1 MAQPR
6 QFGGS
11 AVATAGPSALWG
23 PEVQNSGRTAPFRG
37 RLKPRMISMPALAR
51 GLLRRATVMAICLFG
66 LLTIA
71 GSARGQSDADLLKKA
86 RGQFQQATEMEQAG
100 NYSAALQA
108 FREVG
113 QYKMTPQIRFHI
125 ALCEEKL
132 GKLVAALG
140 GYELA
145 LADAEA
151 VGPAFK
157 QEVETTVTAL
167 RARIPKVVIQ
177 RGAGAQAAEIDL
189 DGVTLGNSSLGV
201 ESPIDPGPHTVNATA
216 RGYKDFET
224 TFTVAEQETKEV
236 KVVLEALPVE
246 EREAQERGDTHDRGP
261 AESAKKPR
269 WHWIAGGV
277 GVGVGAV
284 ALIVAGVFYMQEQS
298 NLRDVTGFCG
308 GKPTCPFSNPD
319 GGPEALKKYN
329 DAKTYDKIALGSV
342 IAGGVFVGAGVV
354 FFLLPAKKSEPPK
367 KPKAAELHLEPSA
380 PGSQAGL
387 SLVGRF

>member
-1 MAQPR
+1 
-6 QFGGS
+6 
-11 AVATAGPSALWG
+11 
-23 PEVQNSGRTAPFRG
+23 
-37 RLKPRMISMPALAR
+37 MISLPALAR
-51 GLLRRATVMAICLFG
+51 GLLRRAAVMAICLFG

-71 GSARGQSDADLLKKA
+71 GSARGESDADLLKKA

-113 QYKMTPQIRFHI
+113 QFKMTPQIRFHI

-167 RARIPKVVIQ
+167 RARIPKIVIQ

-201 ESPIDPGPHTVNATA
+201 ESPIDPGPHTVSATA

-246 EREAQERGDTHDRGP
+246 EREAQERGQAHAPAP
-261 AESAKKPR
+261 AEPAKKAAWLP
-269 WHWIAGGV
+269 WVVGGTGVAVVVMAGGFYLLRESKLN
-277 GVGVGAV
+277 AV
-284 ALIVAGVFYMQEQS
+284 ETA
-298 NLRDVTGFCG
+298 CG
-308 GKPTCPFSNPD
+308 GGDSCDLSGIN
-319 GGPEALKKYN
+319 GENYRA
-329 DAKTYDKIALGSV
+329 AKTYTTAFQVSAV
-342 IAGGVFVGAGVV
+342 TGGVLIGAGVV
-354 FFLLPAKKSEPPK
+354 IYLVQNMKGAPAKK
-367 KPKAAELHLEPSA
+367 KPTAGLSWEPSA

>member
-1 MAQPR
+1 
-6 QFGGS
+6 
-11 AVATAGPSALWG
+11 
-23 PEVQNSGRTAPFRG
+23 
-37 RLKPRMISMPALAR
+37 
-51 GLLRRATVMAICLFG
+51 MAICLFG

-113 QYKMTPQIRFHI
+113 QFKMTPQIRFHI

-167 RARIPKVVIQ
+167 RARIPKIVIQ

-224 TFTVAEQETKEV
+224 TFSVAEQETKEI

-246 EREAQERGDTHDRGP
+246 EREALDRGETRP
-261 AESAKKPR
+261 VQPEPLKKPK

-284 ALIVAGVFYMQEQS
+284 ALIVAGGFYMQEQA
-298 NLRDVTGFCG
+298 NLRDVTAHCG
-308 GKPTCPFSNPD
+308 GDSSCDFSTTAD
-319 GGPEALKKYN
+319 DRAAGKKYN

-342 IAGGVFVGAGVV
+342 IVGGVFVGAGVV
-354 FFLLPAKKSEPPK
+354 FFLLPANKAPAK
-367 KPKAAELHLEPSA
+367 KPKTAEIHFEPSA

>member
-1 MAQPR
+1 
-6 QFGGS
+6 
-11 AVATAGPSALWG
+11 V
-23 PEVQNSGRTAPFRG
+23 
-37 RLKPRMISMPALAR
+37 
-51 GLLRRATVMAICLFG
+51 
-66 LLTIA
+66 
-71 GSARGQSDADLLKKA
+71 
-86 RGQFQQATEMEQAG
+86 GQF
-100 NYSAALQA
+100 
-108 FREVG
+108 
-113 QYKMTPQIRFHI
+113 KMTPQIRFHI

-201 ESPIDPGPHTVNATA
+201 ESPIDPGPHTVTATA

-224 TFTVAEQETKEV
+224 TINVAEQETKEV
-236 KVVLEALPVE
+236 KVVLEALPAE
-246 EREAQERGDTHDRGP
+246 EREALDRGQTGP
-261 AESAKKPR
+261 AQAEPLKKPG
-269 WHWIAGGV
+269 WHWIGGGV

-284 ALIVAGVFYMQEQS
+284 AWAVAVAFYLQKQDNLQS
-298 NLRDVTGFCG
+298 VQAFCG
-308 GKPTCPFSNPD
+308 GQPTCPFSDPN

-329 DAKTYDKIALGSV
+329 DAKTYNKIAVGSF
-342 IAGGVFVGAGVV
+342 ITGAVFIGAGVV
-354 FFLLPAKKSEPPK
+354 LFLLPAKKGEPAK
-367 KPKAAELHLEPSA
+367 KTKSAELHFEPSA
-380 PGSQAGL
+380 PGSQAGM

>member
-1 MAQPR
+1 
-6 QFGGS
+6 
-11 AVATAGPSALWG
+11 
-23 PEVQNSGRTAPFRG
+23 
-37 RLKPRMISMPALAR
+37 MISVPALAR
-51 GLLRRATVMAICLFG
+51 GLLERAVVMAICLFA
-66 LLTIA
+66 LLTVA
-71 GSARGQSDADLLKKA
+71 GSAWGETDTDLLKKA
-86 RGQFQQATEMEQAG
+86 RAQFQQATEMEQAG
-100 NYSAALQA
+100 NYSAALQL

-113 QYKMTPQIRFHI
+113 QFKMTPQIRFHI

-157 QEVETTVTAL
+157 QEVETTVGAL
-167 RARIPKVVIQ
+167 RARIPKIVIQ
-177 RGAGAQAAEIDL
+177 RGEGAQAAEIDL
-189 DGVTLGNSSLGV
+189 DGVTLGNSSIGV
-201 ESPIDPGPHTVNATA
+201 ESPIDPGPHTVTGKA

-224 TFTVAEQETKEV
+224 TITVAEQETKEV

-246 EREAQERGDTHDRGP
+246 EREALDRGQERP
-261 AESAKKPR
+261 VQPEPLKKPG
-269 WHWIAGGV
+269 WHWIGGGV

-284 ALIVAGVFYMQEQS
+284 AWIIAGAFYLQRES
-298 NLRDVTGFCG
+298 NLRSVESFCG
-308 GKPTCPFSNPD
+308 GKGECAFSNPD

-329 DAKTYDKIALGSV
+329 DAKTYNSIAIGSL
-342 IAGGVFVGAGVV
+342 ITGAVFVGAGVV
-354 FFLLPAKKSEPPK
+354 LFLLPPKKSEPK
-367 KPKAAELHLEPSA
+367 KPKSAELHLEPSA